1 MKAILSF
8 IGVVAVAWLIYVF
21 FWNQDASQ
29 MTPINPVAT
38 TTVATSSVIEATTV
52 TDPVTITPISHATMV
67 LKWND
72 MTILTDPVGDVSQ
85 YVNVKPDI
93 ILITDIHADHLST
106 STLKAVMGNAA
117 IIVPQAVEDMLPKEI
132 ADRTE
137 VMKNN
142 ERKDVKGLSIMAMAM
157 YNLPESADS
166 RHTKGRGNGYV
177 LEKDS
182 YRVYIA
188 GDTSGTPEM
197 RALTDID
204 IAFVP
209 MNLPYTMSVED
220 AADAVKAFRP
230 AKVYPYHYRGDS
242 GLSDVNKFKKL
253 VEEANVGTKVILLN
267 WYP

>member
-1 MKAILSF
+1 MSI
-8 IGVVAVAWLIYVF
+8 
-21 FWNQDASQ
+21 
-29 MTPINPVAT
+29 
-38 TTVATSSVIEATTV
+38 
-52 TDPVTITPISHATMV
+52 TDPVTVTPISHATMV

-72 MTILTDPVGDVSQ
+72 LIILTDPVGDVAQ

-93 ILITDIHADHLST
+93 ILITDIHTDHLST

-117 IIVPQAVEDMLPKEI
+117 IIVPQAVEDRLPKEI

-142 ERKDVKGLSIMAMAM
+142 ERKDVKGLSIMATPM

-177 LEKDS
+177 LEKES

-220 AADAVKAFRP
+220 AAEAVKAFHP
-230 AKVYPYHYRGDS
+230 AKVYPYHYRGES
-242 GLSDVNKFKKL
+242 GFSDVNRFKTL

>member
-1 MKAILSF
+1 M
-8 IGVVAVAWLIYVF
+8 AWLIYVF
-21 FWNQDASQ
+21 FWNDDDVA
-29 MTPINPVAT
+29 MTPVNTVAT
-38 TTVATSSVIEATTV
+38 TTAATSSVQEATTI

-72 MTILTDPVGDVSQ
+72 LTILTDPVGDVAQ

-93 ILITDIHADHLST
+93 ILITDIHTDHLST

-117 IIVPQAVEDMLPKEI
+117 IIVPQAVEDRLPKEI

-142 ERKDVKGLSIMAMAM
+142 ERKDVKGLSIMATPM

-177 LEKDS
+177 LEKES

-220 AADAVKAFRP
+220 AAEAVKAFHP
-230 AKVYPYHYRGDS
+230 AKVYPYHYRGES
-242 GLSDVNKFKKL
+242 GFSDVNRFKTL

>member
-1 MKAILSF
+1 M
-8 IGVVAVAWLIYVF
+8 AWLIYVF
-21 FWNQDASQ
+21 FWNDDDVA
-29 MTPINPVAT
+29 MTPVNTVAT
-38 TTVATSSVIEATTV
+38 TTAATSSVEQAMSI
-52 TDPVTITPISHATMV
+52 TDPVTVTPISHATMV

-72 MTILTDPVGDVSQ
+72 LIILTDPVGDVAQ

-93 ILITDIHADHLST
+93 ILITDIHTDHLST

-117 IIVPQAVEDMLPKEI
+117 IIVPQAVEDRLPKEI

-142 ERKDVKGLSIMAMAM
+142 ERKDVKGFSIMATPM

-177 LEKDS
+177 LEKES

-220 AADAVKAFRP
+220 AAEAVKAFHP
-230 AKVYPYHYRGDS
+230 AKVYPYHYRGES
-242 GLSDVNKFKKL
+242 GFSDVNRFKTL